1 MADHGMLTHK
11 DRSGGRQQWQRTGIC
26 KDAPRPHAD
35 EHLGLPCIPRS
46 GSRKN
51 SDLGD
56 QRERRAVAE
65 AAQEHEGAAGVALGE
80 EGEAGTNHGS
90 RVTGT
95 IYPPP
100 PDTDYASTSC
110 CAGC

>member
-1 MADHGMLTHK
+1 M
-11 DRSGGRQQWQRTGIC
+11 
-26 KDAPRPHAD
+26 
-35 EHLGLPCIPRS
+35 
-46 GSRKN
+46 
-51 SDLGD
+51 
-56 QRERRAVAE
+56 AE
-65 AAQEHEGAAGVALGE
+65 AAQEHEEAAGVALGE

-90 RVTGT
+90 RITGT